1 MKGQK
6 SATAAEKRRY
16 DILSSLGCVVCRRH
30 HAAYRDAEIHHL
42 TEGFKRLGNR
52 HTIPLC
58 AWHHRAIP
66 DYMETRKSMTQV
78 LGPSLAISRQSFKA
92 AFGGERELLRY
103 VNGIIHR
110 TRQQLLTVENA

>member
-1 MKGQK
+1 MRGQK

-16 DILSSLGCVVCRRH
+16 DLLSSLGCVVCRRH
-30 HAAYRDAEIHHL
+30 HATYRDAEIHHL

-66 DYMETRKSMTQV
+66 DHMESRRSMTRI

-92 AFGGERELLRY
+92 KFGGERDLLRY
-103 VNGIIHR
+103 VDGLIKR
-110 TRQQLLTVENA
+110 TKQQLLSVEDA